1 MAGNYTLVV
10 NCGESLD
17 TVFCWKIGGVAVDLT
32 GYTAY
37 AYARKTELPEGP
49 FLFSWST
56 TSAQIAVDSVGH
68 ITFNV
73 NAAATNALW
82 YTSSKVDEVNGRAR
96 YLGGCWDLVLTSPAG
111 HTKRLLQGKVLLVP
125 SMQ

>member
-17 TVFCWKIGGVAVDLT
+17 TVFTWKIGGVPVDLT

-56 TSAQIAVDSVGH
+56 VGAQIAVDNIGH

-73 NAAATNALW
+73 NAAATNSLW
-82 YTSSKVDEVNGRAR
+82 YAGPKVDEVGGRAR
-96 YLGGCWDLVLTSPAG
+96 YLGGYWDLVLTSPSV
-111 HTKRLLQGKVLLVP
+111 HSNRLLQG
-125 SMQ
+125 